1 MKKERKRENYKGE
14 RRERAGEG
22 EKGESRAEKGRWE
35 KDRGQRRQIKSL
47 FCVESETHFLVHG

>member
-1 MKKERKRENYKGE
+1 MREK
-14 RRERAGEG
+14 
-22 EKGESRAEKGRWE
+22 KGESRAEKGRWE

>member
-22 EKGESRAEKGRWE
+22 EKENAEQRKADGRKIE
-35 KDRGQRRQIKSL
+35 DRGGR
-47 FCVESETHFLVHG
+47 

>member
-22 EKGESRAEKGRWE
+22 EKRRKQSRERQMGER
-35 KDRGQRRQIKSL
+35 
-47 FCVESETHFLVHG
+47 